1 MLERPAA
8 LTRARPA
15 ASADGGRSLLRWA
28 HAART
33 PAGRVRRAIGWGD
46 QRLLLALRTSG
57 HSPALE
63 RTARALGAFGEL
75 GAGWTAIALT
85 GSATRPAERNRWLT
99 AATVAP
105 AAILANYAVKIL
117 VGRERPLVEEH
128 PPLARAPSKLSFPSA
143 HSTSA
148 VAAAI
153 AIGRVAPGT
162 RAPLYGLA
170 AAICLGRP
178 YLGMHY
184 PTDVLAGVA
193 LGALIGRAYPLP
205 AAATEAAPDRVPTE
219 DLDAVPATPVAVPA

>member
-1 MLERPAA
+1 M
-8 LTRARPA
+8 
-15 ASADGGRSLLRWA
+15 
-28 HAART
+28 
-33 PAGRVRRAIGWGD
+33 RRAVGWAD
-46 QRLLLALRTSG
+46 QRLLLAFRTGG
-57 HSPALE
+57 HPPALE
-63 RTARALGAFGEL
+63 RTAQALGAFGEL

-85 GSATRPAERNRWLT
+85 GAAAHPAERNRWLA

-105 AAILANYAVKIL
+105 AAILANYVVKVV

-148 VAAAI
+148 TAAAI
-153 AIGRVAPGT
+153 AIGRVAPDT
-162 RAPLYGLA
+162 RVPLYGLA

-193 LGALIGRAYPLP
+193 LGTLIGRAYPLP
-205 AAATEAAPDRVPTE
+205 ATAADRAPTE
-219 DLDAVPATPVAVPA
+219 DLDTVPATRVEVPA

>member
-1 MLERPAA
+1 VFERPAA
-8 LTRARPA
+8 LASLRPV

-28 HAART
+28 RAART
-33 PAGRVRRAIGWGD
+33 PAGRVRRAIGWAD
-46 QRLLLALRTSG
+46 QRALLAFRTSG

-63 RTARALGAFGEL
+63 RAAQALGAFGEL
-75 GAGWTAIALT
+75 GAGWSAIALT
-85 GSATRPAERNRWLT
+85 GAAARPAERNRWLA

-105 AAILANYAVKIL
+105 AAILTNYAVKVL
-117 VGRERPLVEEH
+117 VGRERPLVEDH

-148 VAAAI
+148 TAAAI
-153 AIGRVAPGT
+153 AIGRVAPGA

-184 PTDVLAGVA
+184 PSDVLAGVA
-193 LGALIGRAYPLP
+193 LGTLIGHAYPLP
-205 AAATEAAPDRVPTE
+205 PVATEVAPDRAPTE
-219 DLDAVPATPVAVPA
+219 DLDAVPTAPIEVPA